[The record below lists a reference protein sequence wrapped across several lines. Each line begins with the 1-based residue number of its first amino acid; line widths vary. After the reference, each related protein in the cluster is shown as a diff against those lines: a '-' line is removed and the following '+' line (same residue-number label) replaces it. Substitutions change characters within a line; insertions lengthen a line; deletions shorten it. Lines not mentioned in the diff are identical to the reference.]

1 MLVFARKGD
10 PVKKLVKKNLKL
22 SRETLLALEVGH
34 LEQVHGGSIALSNCI
49 VCGGGTGGRNT
60 CLC

>member
-1 MLVFARKGD
+1 
-10 PVKKLVKKNLKL
+10 VKKLAKKSLKL

-34 LEQVHGGSIALSNCI
+34 LEQVQGGSIALTNCLR
-49 VCGGGTGGRNT
+49 CDGGTGGRNT

>member
-1 MLVFARKGD
+1 
-10 PVKKLVKKNLKL
+10 VKKLVKKNLKL

-34 LEQVHGGSIALSNCI
+34 LEEVHGGSIALSNCLA
-49 VCGGGTGGRNT
+49 CGGGTGGRNT

>member
-1 MLVFARKGD
+1 MSSLARKGD

-34 LEQVHGGSIALSNCI
+34 LEQVHGGTIAMSNCLA
-49 VCGGGTGGRNT
+49 CGGGTGGHNT

>member
-1 MLVFARKGD
+1 M
-10 PVKKLVKKNLKL
+10 KKLVKKNLKL

-34 LEQVHGGSIALSNCI
+34 LEEVHGGSIALSNCLA
-49 VCGGGTGGRNT
+49 CDGGTGGRHT